1 VEIPKCVKDD
11 VEALLYQI
19 DECINDYDN
28 YYHFRDEAK
37 DIIMVRMR
45 ELIKDYVN
53 PKSELYKNNIH

>member
-1 VEIPKCVKDD
+1 VEIPKAVKDD

-28 YYHFRDEAK
+28 HYHFCDEAK
-37 DIIMVRMR
+37 DIMMVKMR